1 MTYALITLGSIVL
14 IAVILAGIFPP
25 PPTKPA

>member
-1 MTYALITLGSIVL
+1 MTYALMILGIIVL

-25 PPTKPA
+25 PTKPA